1 MVISTVFAMQLGS
14 SQYWTSQ
21 AEAQG
26 AAKALQEITTSI
38 GPNVPFSSATRRCA
52 HTNYTHRTN
61 LSGVHGFV
69 FSRAAVGGGG
79 DQGAGEGESVQAM
92 RVPTEG
98 ETNLN
103 ILRNPDVTFSS

>member
-1 MVISTVFAMQLGS
+1 MRPPGMRVFKAARHWSGQL
-14 SQYWTSQ
+14 
-21 AEAQG
+21 
-26 AAKALQEITTSI
+26 
-38 GPNVPFSSATRRCA
+38 RCA

-79 DQGAGEGESVQAM
+79 DQQGAGEGESVQAM

-103 ILRNPDVTFSS
+103 ILRHPDVTFSS